1 MITTDITI
9 RTARLADAEAIGGIT
24 SLYAEKGYILK
35 RAPENIIEN
44 MRNFFVAEQN
54 GSVIGSC
61 AISFFTLH
69 LAEIRTLAVID
80 TFKRRGV
87 GSMLVRKAEE
97 VLGEEGVTTAFVL
110 TLSPDF
116 FLSLGYREVSKEMF
130 PQKIWRDCTNC
141 PKLMACDE
149 IAMIKELDGGTVG
162 RKKWNVLG

>member
-1 MITTDITI
+1 MSSTTITI
-9 RTARLADAEAIGGIT
+9 RTARLSDAVAIEEI
-24 SLYAEKGYILK
+24 SSRYATQGYMLK

-44 MRNFFVAEQN
+44 IRNFFVAERN

-69 LAEIRTLAVID
+69 LAEIRTLAVVD
-80 TFKRRGV
+80 SFKRQGV

-97 VLGEEGVTTAFVL
+97 VLYEEGVKTAFVL

-116 FLSLGYREVSKEMF
+116 FNSLGYHQVEKEMF

-149 IAMIKELDGGTVG
+149 IAMIKELEGRTVG
-162 RKKWNVLG
+162 GLQ